1 MKKKKDS
8 IWKNKLPSR
17 KKKKKNQEGRMADFP
32 GDFIGKVPEVSFHK
46 NRAEWKKD
54 I

>member
-1 MKKKKDS
+1 MKKKKKTQS
-8 IWKNKLPSR
+8 GKINYHP
-17 KKKKKNQEGRMADFP
+17 KKKKNQEGRMADFP

>member
-1 MKKKKDS
+1 
-8 IWKNKLPSR
+8 
-17 KKKKKNQEGRMADFP
+17 MAEFP

-54 I
+54 IWDTFMTSQ